1 MRTAKIW
8 GRLFLLLILLA
19 GLFWV
24 AYTLTQAQNGM
35 RDSDFFSLWAAG
47 RLLGSGIN
55 PYNEV
60 EWLNIHEAESTVWIS
75 DPTFLYPLPL
85 ALLFVP
91 FGFLSLQQ
99 ASILW
104 LFLSQFMILLSIYL
118 CSRMMNWD
126 RWGQY
131 FLPLLVAALLFRAV
145 LVTIRNG
152 QLGAFLL
159 FIISLGLYALSRKKA
174 FIGGLAL
181 GLLFLKPPITG
192 LFLVVLILWF
202 LIRKSWRA
210 VIGIGVSIGSL
221 IAITTLLQPHWIG
234 DWLMIGTG
242 KALATAG
249 TTPTLWGLTAAILPH
264 PTIWF
269 WTTLFLSIALMGAGF
284 FLLIKVRSERQLLV
298 LTALLLPLSLF
309 VTPYLWAYDH
319 ILLLIPA
326 VVLVAKM
333 DELQMPF
340 ILNSSLFL
348 FFDVVA
354 LVLLYLAYMIGNDRL
369 SGILPIIVVGITIVL
384 FQMESK
390 RRDRHRIR
398 IERT

>member
-1 MRTAKIW
+1 MRAAKTW
-8 GRLFLLLILLA
+8 GKYVLVAVLLA
-19 GLFWV
+19 GMFLV
-24 AYTLTQAQNGM
+24 AYALTQTQNGM

-47 RLLGSGIN
+47 RLVGLGVN

-60 EWLNIHEAESTVWIS
+60 EWQNIHKAESTVWIS

-104 LFLSQFMILLSIYL
+104 LFLSQIMIILSIYL
-118 CSRMMNWD
+118 CSRIVDWG
-126 RWGQY
+126 RWKQY
-131 FLPLLVAALLFRAV
+131 FLALLIAASLFRAV
-145 LVTIRNG
+145 LVTVRNG

-159 FIISLGLYALSRKKA
+159 FIISLGLYYLYRRKA
-174 FIGGLAL
+174 FLGGLVL

-192 LFLVVLILWF
+192 LFLVVLTLWF
-202 LIRKSWRA
+202 LIQKSWRA
-210 VIGIGVSIGSL
+210 VLGMGISIASLIGITI
-221 IAITTLLQPHWIG
+221 LLQPPWIR
-234 DWLMIGTG
+234 DWLMIGKG

-249 TTPTLWGLTAAILPH
+249 TTPTLWGLSAAIIPH
-264 PTIWF
+264 PILWF
-269 WTTLFLSIALMGAGF
+269 WFTICLSLVLMGVGF
-284 FLLIKVRSERQLLV
+284 FLLARTRPERKLLI
-298 LTALLLPLSLF
+298 LTALLLPLSVF

-340 ILNSSLFL
+340 ILNSSLLL
-348 FFDVVA
+348 FFDIVA
-354 LVLLYLAYMIGNDRL
+354 LILLYLAPMIGNDRL
-369 SGILPIIVVGITIVL
+369 SGILPVIIIGVTVVFFKIEARGKGL
-384 FQMESK
+384 QNSK
-390 RRDRHRIR
+390 
-398 IERT
+398 IEPV